1 MAADRDEIRKVIED
15 ELKSAAPKKGLVIR
29 RVGTPLDSEELKNV
43 TGGLRDVII
52 APGDQCCNGCD

>member
-1 MAADRDEIRKVIED
+1 MAADRDEIRKVIEE

-29 RVGTPLDSEELKNV
+29 RVGAPLNSEELENV
-43 TGGLRDVII
+43 TGGLAII